1 VEEKVVMVVEW
12 WLEKLVRV
20 EKENEHVREKKRGKR
35 EKKFYDFF
43 CEFWKNDW

>member
-1 VEEKVVMVVEW
+1 MEERVVMVVEW

-35 EKKFYDFF
+35 EKFYDFF
-43 CEFWKNDW
+43 VEFCKK